1 MFAGKVK
8 AALQMISNEEK
19 GGLLIPDQPVEDGGE
34 NVLDIL
40 KRKHPHNNRWY
51 KRL

>member
-40 KRKHPHNNRWY
+40 KRKHPDNNRWY